1 MFYLLLI
8 FTIIY
13 LLFSIFVISGLFRHN
28 VLPISNSKAL
38 PFVSVII
45 AARNEENNLPLLID
59 DLINQE
65 YPLGKFEVIV
75 INDRSNDSTQS
86 ILDKASENY
95 SFIKSI
101 KIDEKSKGMTPKKHA
116 IDMGIKDSAGEIIL
130 ATDADCRVG
139 SLWVASMTYSLINKN
154 GIIIGFSEIEDRK
167 GTFFEKYQKIDFLAI
182 ITANAGAAGWNHYW
196 SGTGQNLAYY
206 KKDYLEIGGFEPVKD
221 KISGDD
227 MYLVQAISRLKKG
240 FVHIDP
246 NSHVKTNAMKSL
258 KDFINQRIRW
268 SSNSKS
274 NFKNTPVFFIFLIV
288 SFFENLFILFSII
301 ILKKG
306 FLIWGIKIT
315 VDGIIILFG
324 SRLFEKYFDIKTYL
338 FWAILQPFYIPF
350 IGTLGLFNK
359 FSWKK

>member
-13 LLFSIFVISGLFRHN
+13 LLFTIFIISGLFRYN
-28 VLPISNSKAL
+28 ILPISNSNAH

-65 YPLGKFEVIV
+65 YPLEKFEVIIV
-75 INDRSNDSTQS
+75 NDRSSDSTQS

-101 KIDEKSKGMTPKKHA
+101 TIGEKSKRMTPKKNA
-116 IDMGIKDSAGEIIL
+116 IDIGIKNSEGEIIL

-139 SLWVASMTYSLINKN
+139 SLWLASMTYSLINKN
-154 GIIIGFSEIEDRK
+154 GVIIGFSEIEDK
-167 GTFFEKYQKIDFLAI
+167 EGTFFEKYQKIDFLAI
-182 ITANAGAAGWNHYW
+182 IAANAGAAGWSHHW

-227 MYLVQAISRLKKG
+227 MYLVQAISRLKNG

-258 KDFINQRIRW
+258 KGFVNQRIRW

-274 NFKNTPVFFIFLIV
+274 NFRKTPVFFVFLTV
-288 SFFENLFILFSII
+288 SFLENLFILLSII
-301 ILKKG
+301 VLKKG

-315 VDGIIILFG
+315 IDGIVILFG
-324 SRLFEKYFDIKTYL
+324 SRLFEKNFDIKTYL
-338 FWAILQPFYIPF
+338 FWAILQPFYIPY